1 MRAIGF
7 TLETKSLRYTI
18 LEGTK
23 AAPVFVEKDRFV
35 INAANSTPAL
45 MDWFESSFQNLIDR
59 VKPDIIGCKISLNAK
74 KNQIPF
80 WYYPYGVLN
89 IIAHKQNIQVTE
101 FTSQNFTASKFG
113 LPKGTNIY
121 SHIDILF
128 GTHPPHWDKNQK
140 YFLLAAW
147 MILD

>member
-1 MRAIGF
+1 MRTIGF
-7 TLETKSLRYTI
+7 NLETKSMRYTI

-23 AAPVFVEKDRFV
+23 ATPLFIEKDRFV
-35 INAANSTPAL
+35 INATNSTPAL

-59 VKPDIIGCKISLNAK
+59 VEPDKIGCKISLKGK

-89 IIAHKQNIQVTE
+89 NIAHKQNLEVAE

-113 LPKGTNIY
+113 LPKTTNIY
-121 SHIDILF
+121 SHIDSIF

-140 YFLLAAW
+140 YSLLAAW